1 MNRITIIVIRGLVL
15 SVLLFA
21 GTNFQAQ
28 SASPSTPVCGSLSSD
43 TTWSLVNSPYDVCG
57 SGVTVP
63 SGVTLTIDPG
73 VTVQFDAVAGNKL
86 NVQGT
91 LIASGTVTQTITLTG
106 VVASPGTWDGISAN
120 GIVGTPAHVNLNYV
134 TLDYGGVSGSSGAQV
149 YADQAVVMITHS
161 LVRNSAGN
169 GVYISLNGLFEAHST
184 NFVDNA
190 QNAIQLNQP
199 STYLLMTDLSASGNG
214 TDGVRLVGSSVMHGQ
229 KRWTFPGI
237 PYIVEGPVRTDLGDV
252 LTIDPGNT
260 LQFTS
265 TGWLYIRGQL
275 NALGTPSEPI
285 TLTAQTQTPGGW
297 SGLYIDGGT
306 HEAVANLDY
315 VTIEYAG
322 SDINGANIE
331 VANGKLIVH
340 HSLIRYSMT
349 DGVRFDYNWGGSI
362 IESQIVGNTL
372 YGVRNITPT
381 RAVLATNNWWGD
393 AGGPQSDVTECSTGQ
408 GDKITAGVLFQPV
421 VTDTLM
427 IPVFP
432 LSDAPILTLSPR
444 RWYAPANG
452 VTRVY
457 FDITVRD
464 GNGAPL
470 PGRKVRL
477 NSSLGSVVD
486 GGITGA
492 DGKTLAYLTS
502 QSAGDADVNAALD
515 TLNTCEGALS
525 PISKIT
531 FTPPFDFTDLMPN
544 SAAPYVN
551 SDLIILPKPTVV
563 GITSTLTAELTNPYT
578 LPITVDV
585 SFDYVQSS
593 IGLVFGPI
601 AEVPGVII
609 PANETLTIVVPW
621 IPSVSGHYCFQVTYV
636 IVGIG
641 NLGLLSPPLP
651 EYGKEQANSD
661 SLLGAL
667 LDAGTKAP
675 LAQAENALAAV
686 NWFIDQAA
694 DTDPFGLPL
703 YAVQQQITWM
713 MEQAAEISR
722 NLVGDPPR
730 QDYNSVSIPTKIAL
744 PPAEPPVG
752 VSPALAAAMD
762 NLRQALADVVYYGRG
777 SNTSLDR
784 YAGAS
789 EAEDML
795 WASQQSN
802 ALLYYN
808 TKFGSALITAT
819 QAITGFYQVLV
830 AENIPDIE
838 ITINDVISYQN
849 RLITQGF
856 SADELAGYQ
865 SIGLSPEEIES
876 IRQRYIAAD
885 PEKLTGSPRA
895 KLSDLANRLNYLAQ
909 RLLYPEV
916 FAPSIHVGGGH
927 GLQIEMAGSGNT
939 MAQINEIKT
948 TIQLGNPFT
957 QTVTIDLNVRPVDL
971 PADWMASVSPAQ
983 VTLLPGEQITVTLSI
998 VPGSPA
1004 LQGLTPSVAI
1014 EGYVN
1019 GLLLGGVA
1027 VNVVVPRYIPFDGT
1041 LHVYLPLLRK

>member
-1 MNRITIIVIRGLVL
+1 MNRITMFVILGLVL
-15 SVLLFA
+15 TGLLLA
-21 GTNFQAQ
+21 GINIPAQ
-28 SASPSTPVCGSLSSD
+28 TASISTPVCGSLSGD

-57 SGVTVP
+57 SGVSVP

-73 VTVQFDAVAGNKL
+73 VTVQFDAVAGNNL

-91 LIASGTVTQTITLTG
+91 LIASGTVTQTITFIG
-106 VVASPGTWDGISAN
+106 VVASPGSWDGISAI
-120 GIVGTPAHVNLNYV
+120 GIVSAPALVNLNYV

-149 YADQAVVMITHS
+149 YADQAVVTITHS

-169 GVYISLNGLFEAHST
+169 GVYISLSSLFEAHST

-199 STYLLMTDLSASGNG
+199 STDLLMTDLSASGNG

-237 PYIVEGPVRTDLGDV
+237 PFIVEGPVRTDLGDV
-252 LTIDPGNT
+252 LTIDPGNI

-265 TGWLYIRGQL
+265 AGWLYIRGQL

-285 TLTAQTQTPGGW
+285 TLTAQTQIVGGW
-297 SGLYIDGGT
+297 SGLYIDGGV
-306 HEAVANLDY
+306 HEAVAHLEY

-322 SDINGANIE
+322 SNGANIE

-340 HSLIRYSMT
+340 HSIIRYSMT
-349 DGVRFDYNWGGSI
+349 DGVRFDNNYGGSI
-362 IESQIVGNTL
+362 LETQIVGNTL
-372 YGVRNITPT
+372 YGVRNLTPT

-393 AGGPQSDVTECSTGQ
+393 AGGPLSDVTECSTGQ

-544 SAAPYVN
+544 SAAPYVT

-578 LPITVDV
+578 MPITVDV

-593 IGLVFGPI
+593 IGLVFGPV

-609 PANETLTIVVPW
+609 PANRTLTIVVPW
-621 IPSVSGHYCFQVTYV
+621 IPSVSGHYCFQLTYV

-641 NLGLLSPPLP
+641 DLGLFTPPLP
-651 EYGKEQANSD
+651 EYGKSQANSN

-667 LDAGTKAP
+667 FDKGAKVG
-675 LAQAENALAAV
+675 LAQAQISLDAV
-686 NWFIDQAA
+686 NWFIDKAV
-694 DTDPFGLPL
+694 DTDPFGLPFYL
-703 YAVQQQITWM
+703 VQQQITWM
-713 MEQAAEISR
+713 MTQAAEISKG
-722 NLVGDPPR
+722 LGGDPPR
-730 QDYNSVSIPTKIAL
+730 QDYNSVSIPPKISL

-752 VSPALAAAMD
+752 VSPAMAAAID
-762 NLRQALADVVYYGRG
+762 NLRQTLTDVVYYGQG
-777 SNTSLDR
+777 STTSLDR

-808 TKFGSALITAT
+808 TQFGSALITAT

-838 ITINDVISYQN
+838 ITINDVISFQN

-885 PEKLTGSPRA
+885 PEKLIGSPRA

-909 RLLYPEV
+909 RLLHPEV

-927 GLQIEMAGSGNT
+927 GLQLEIANSGNT

-948 TIQLGNPFT
+948 TIQLANPFT
-957 QTVTIDLNVRPVDL
+957 QTVTIDLSVRPVDL
-971 PADWMASVSPAQ
+971 PADWFASVSPAQ

-1004 LQGLTPSVAI
+1004 PQGITPSVAI
-1014 EGYVN
+1014 EASVN
-1019 GLLLGGVA
+1019 NQLLGGVA
-1027 VNVVVPRYIPFDGT
+1027 VNIVVPRYIPFDGT
-1041 LHVYLPLLRK
+1041 LHVFLPLLSK